1 MNRPAADHADVTVAI
16 LAGGRAE
23 RLAGADK
30 GLHELDGRPLIESVL
45 DSLRLQATS
54 RLLIVANRN
63 PERYAR
69 YAMTIGDAVP
79 DYRGPIAGI
88 AAALAVCATRWLLSV
103 PVDCP
108 RPPVDLLARL
118 LDAARVGDE
127 PAIVAHD
134 GERRQPLFAIY
145 TRELATSAAKSALK
159 GHGVWQWQDSIRAR
173 ELDFSDQRAH
183 FCNLNTT
190 AEFVAYAQRG
200 RV

>member
-1 MNRPAADHADVTVAI
+1 MNSPAADHADITVAI

-45 DSLRLQATS
+45 DALRLQDVS

-63 PERYAR
+63 PERYAH
-69 YAMTIGDAVP
+69 YATTINDSIP
-79 DYRGPIAGI
+79 DYRGPMAGI
-88 AAALAVCATRWLLSV
+88 AAALAACSTRWMLSV

-108 RPPVDLLARL
+108 QPPVDLLARL
-118 LDAARVGDE
+118 LAAACSDDAC
-127 PAIVAHD
+127 AIVAHD

-145 TRELATSAAKSALK
+145 TRELASSAAQAALE
-159 GHGVWQWQDSIRAR
+159 GQGVWQWQDSRRAR

-200 RV
+200 RD